1 MAANHVIGVASVVG
15 ILSLDLFLF
24 VHGGAKKFYNDME
37 KYFNIQNQLN
47 PDPNKHYV
55 LPEKDIVIENV
66 RYLVQEVLGY
76 KYIVQRNGKNRSCKI
91 GRILS
96 DSDLKFWDVW
106 EQRFFTF
113 KIDRKGRNIIFPSF
127 VHAGP
132 ILLFINKK

>member
-1 MAANHVIGVASVVG
+1 
-15 ILSLDLFLF
+15 
-24 VHGGAKKFYNDME
+24 ME

-76 KYIVQRNGKNRSCKI
+76 KYIVQRNGENCSCKV
-91 GRILS
+91 GRVLS
-96 DSDLKFWDVW
+96 ESDVKFWDVW
-106 EQRFFTF
+106 EQRFFSF
-113 KIDRKGRNIIFPSF
+113 EIDRKGRYIIFPSF

-132 ILLFINKK
+132 ILTFINQKWQSDMKLPVLVKKRKVWMQQFDI